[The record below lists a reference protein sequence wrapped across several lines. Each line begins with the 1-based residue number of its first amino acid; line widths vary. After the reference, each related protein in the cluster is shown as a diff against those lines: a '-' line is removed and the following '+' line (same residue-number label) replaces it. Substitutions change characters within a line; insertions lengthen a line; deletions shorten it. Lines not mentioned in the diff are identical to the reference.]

1 LADGAKEIMWL
12 WNLLADMHI
21 PQEGPTML
29 FCDNQS
35 SIKLVKNPIYHART
49 KHIEI
54 EHRYIREHVTI
65 GDVEVAYIPTTKQE
79 PDMLTKPMGR
89 LKFAESR
96 RQLGLTNL
104 DELIYYQI
112 FLTSANKNHQ

>member
-1 LADGAKEIMWL
+1 MADGAKEIMWL

-35 SIKLVKNPIYHART
+35 SIKLVKNPVYHART
-49 KHIEI
+49 KNIEI
-54 EHRYIREHVTI
+54 EHHYIRERVA
-65 GDVEVAYIPTTKQE
+65 VENMEVAYIPIAMQE
-79 PDMLTKPMGR
+79 VDMVTKPMGR

>member
-1 LADGAKEIMWL
+1 MSTIEAEYQTLVEGAKEIVWL
-12 WNLLADMHI
+12 WNLLVDMQI

-35 SIKLVKNPIYHART
+35 SIKLVKNHVYHART

-54 EHRYIREHVTI
+54 EHHYIREHVVV
-65 GDVEVAYIPTTKQE
+65 GDVEVAYIPTSKQE
-79 PDMLTKPMGR
+79 VDMLTKPMGS

-96 RQLGLTNL
+96 RQLGIMNL
-104 DELIYYQI
+104 I
-112 FLTSANKNHQ
+112 N

>member
-1 LADGAKEIMWL
+1 
-12 WNLLADMHI
+12 
-21 PQEGPTML
+21 
-29 FCDNQS
+29 
-35 SIKLVKNPIYHART
+35 
-49 KHIEI
+49 
-54 EHRYIREHVTI
+54 
-65 GDVEVAYIPTTKQE
+65 VEVAYIPTTKQE

-104 DELIYYQI
+104 DELILYQF